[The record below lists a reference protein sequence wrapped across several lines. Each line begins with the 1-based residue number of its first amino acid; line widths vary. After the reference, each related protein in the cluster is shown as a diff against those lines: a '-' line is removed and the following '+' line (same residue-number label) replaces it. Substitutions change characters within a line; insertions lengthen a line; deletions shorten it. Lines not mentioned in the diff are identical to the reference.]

1 MRWRVEGRATTVPAL
16 AEGLPCNFWSFRDCF
31 VIFRLCY
38 CNFNVIFLFI
48 GFEIV
53 FCIVDVT
60 KKEEER
66 KRKGKERKEKYSEKE
81 MCGLYFVYE
90 CFFFY
95 KIARIKKNLIF

>member
-1 MRWRVEGRATTVPAL
+1 VEGRATTVPAL

-53 FCIVDVT
+53 FCIVDVK
-60 KKEEER
+60 KKEKKRKERENNNR
-66 KRKGKERKEKYSEKE
+66 KRDVCVFVYIFMYVIESKEKK
-81 MCGLYFVYE
+81 
-90 CFFFY
+90 
-95 KIARIKKNLIF
+95 